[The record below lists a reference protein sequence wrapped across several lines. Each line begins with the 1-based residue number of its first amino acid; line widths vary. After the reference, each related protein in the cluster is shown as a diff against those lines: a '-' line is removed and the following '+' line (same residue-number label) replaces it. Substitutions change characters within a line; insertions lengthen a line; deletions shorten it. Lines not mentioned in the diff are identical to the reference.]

1 MTGTAKF
8 RVASFNVGTLNKR
21 SAEVVETLA
30 RRRVDLCSLQEIRKK
45 GTLQPGQAEWITGK
59 DSRMRLYWCG
69 NQKASGGVGIMLAE
83 KWVEKVFEVQRIT
96 DRILMLKLIIG
107 KQIFTFVAL

>member
-45 GTLQPGQAEWITGK
+45 AHCSQGRQNGLQA
-59 DSRMRLYWCG
+59 
-69 NQKASGGVGIMLAE
+69 
-83 KWVEKVFEVQRIT
+83 
-96 DRILMLKLIIG
+96 RIL
-107 KQIFTFVAL
+107 A